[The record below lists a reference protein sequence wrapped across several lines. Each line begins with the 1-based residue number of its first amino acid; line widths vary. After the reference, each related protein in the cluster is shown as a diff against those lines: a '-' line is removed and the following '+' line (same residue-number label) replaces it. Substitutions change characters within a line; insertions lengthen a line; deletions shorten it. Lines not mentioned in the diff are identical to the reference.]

1 MTDDAALDALLA
13 LRELFDG
20 GRRCKACKG
29 VGYVGKFRERTA
41 CPDCRGEGHFRPEGD
56 VADAL
61 LALAAFQRR
70 LLADMAD
77 DGRAVAVM
85 RRLREENEFLKE
97 RVDLFAESKRKA
109 EAAAER
115 AGAVSA
121 GLRQDLEYERRRR
134 KAEGRQGPHRIE

>member
-13 LRELFDG
+13 MRELFDG

-29 VGYVGKFRERTA
+29 YAYAGRTA

-77 DGRAVAVM
+77 DGKAVAVM
-85 RRLREENEFLKE
+85 RQLREENEFLKE

-109 EAAAER
+109 EEQAER
-115 AGAVSA
+115 SRAVSA
-121 GLRQDLEYERRRR
+121 GLRQDLEYERRRI
-134 KAEGRQGPHRIE
+134 KSEGRPGPYRIE